1 MHKPKILNRI
11 VNRETMKF
19 KNKGEEFLMDVQR
32 KVNE

>member
-19 KNKGEEFLMDVQR
+19 KNKGEEVLTDFQS